1 MAGDAKKIIIEIR
14 ENSGSSSSSSK
25 DKKKPEEELLGAL
38 KVALRPL
45 KTLEKVII
53 GDSQSANFLYNNIKS
68 LAVEATNYSISRSF
82 RLTEDYLSQNTFNN
96 IQTMLSKA
104 SGLAG
109 NMIAGA
115 TIGSAIMPGAGTI
128 VGLATGLATFIPSEI
143 ISGASNLS
151 QHHSAINA
159 ATYQSEFSRQRAGL
173 TDNGRGT
180 EN

>member
-1 MAGDAKKIIIEIR
+1 MSYYVSSYFF
-14 ENSGSSSSSSK
+14 NFYSVGSSSSSSK

-151 QHHSAINA
+151 HKSFHDVSYYGVSILMP
-159 ATYQSEFSRQRAGL
+159 SVL
-173 TDNGRGT
+173 
-180 EN
+180 